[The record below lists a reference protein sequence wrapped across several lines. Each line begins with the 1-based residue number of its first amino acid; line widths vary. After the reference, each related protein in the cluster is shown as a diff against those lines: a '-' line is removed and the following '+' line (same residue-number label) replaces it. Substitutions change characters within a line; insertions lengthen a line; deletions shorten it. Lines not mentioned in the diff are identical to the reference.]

1 MVFNPA
7 EFLTSFPSSVSQTR
21 QYVMMKIPSSFDYE
35 LLFEAIFT
43 ANCKNVEMTAIESAE
58 KQMIKLEY
66 VVDLLPDI
74 RDSRLM

>member
-1 MVFNPA
+1 
-7 EFLTSFPSSVSQTR
+7 
-21 QYVMMKIPSSFDYE
+21 MMRIPSSFDYE

-43 ANCKNVEMTAIESAE
+43 ANCKNVEMTAMEPAE

-66 VVDLLPDI
+66 VIDLLPYI